1 MKNEDAVRHHLG
13 PHVEASILVP
23 TMIRQASQKIVSQQQ
38 EISNWQRSYHEERE
52 KREDHRLHNKRLKA
66 ENADQAAEIAR
77 LRKLIEDV
85 LKTARGDESYA
96 VKRVCYDIAETTL
109 EVGQ

>member
-1 MKNEDAVRHHLG
+1 MSEETSVLAQAGHRIEEQDRI
-13 PHVEASILVP
+13 IL
-23 TMIRQASQKIVSQQQ
+23 
-38 EISNWQRSYHEERE
+38 
-52 KREDHRLHNKRLKA
+52 
-66 ENADQAAEIAR
+66 DQAAEIAR
-77 LRKLIEDV
+77 LKDLIADV

>member
-1 MKNEDAVRHHLG
+1 MSHEVITKYW
-13 PHVEASILVP
+13 ILK
-23 TMIRQASQKIVSQQQ
+23 RQ
-38 EISNWQRSYHEERE
+38 N
-52 KREDHRLHNKRLKA
+52 A
-66 ENADQAAEIAR
+66 EQAAEIER
-77 LRKLIEDV
+77 LKNLIADVLKTDV